1 MTDYKDIYDLIIS
14 ELKKE
19 YPVETLEIWFQ
30 DTYISKIDDN
40 NIYLTATSK
49 LKIDVITRKY
59 LDSIKTIT
67 ENIFGK
73 AMNIILILPE
83 DENADVKE
91 NSSNENTQIN
101 TENSQI
107 KTISASDNSVK
118 FFNYDYTF
126 DNFIVGTSNQFAH
139 AACTAVARNPATDYN
154 PLFLYSASGLGK
166 THLLNAIMN
175 EISLRDKN
183 CNIVYVKGEEF
194 TNNLIDAI
202 NSHNQVG
209 FREKYR
215 KADVL
220 LIDDIQF
227 IAGKNST
234 QEEFFHTF
242 DTLYESHKQIIIT
255 SDRPPKDLKILE
267 ERLKTRFEW
276 GLIADI
282 QPPDYELRIAI
293 MKEKAKLLSN
303 KELPE
308 EVLAYIAENLK
319 TNIREIEGAV
329 RKVLAKSF
337 LSGEAITLDMA
348 KECLSAFVGE
358 NEPPAVT
365 AERVVERVSKKYGVS
380 TDDIYG
386 RKRTKHIALARS
398 VAIHIIR
405 EITDM
410 SYPAIGKI
418 FDRDYSTIIY
428 TNQMIIDECSKN
440 PLLDI
445 EIKELIKEITE

>member
-40 NIYLTATSK
+40 NIYLTATSR

-91 NSSNENTQIN
+91 NSSNENTQLN

>member
-1 MTDYKDIYDLIIS
+1 MTDYKDIYDLILS
-14 ELKKE
+14 ELKKDH
-19 YPVETLEIWFQ
+19 PVETLDIWFQ

-40 NIYLTATSK
+40 NIYITATSK

-59 LDSIKTIT
+59 LNSIKIIT

-83 DENADVKE
+83 EENAGVEE
-91 NSSNENTQIN
+91 NSSPEIIRPE
-101 TENSQI
+101 TENSQD
-107 KTISASDNSVK
+107 KASPESENSVK

-194 TNNLIDAI
+194 TNQLIAAI

-303 KELPE
+303 KELPDD
-308 EVLAYIAENLK
+308 VLAYIAENLK

-337 LSGEAITLDMA
+337 LSGEAITLEMA
-348 KECLSAFVGE
+348 KECLSAFVVE

-365 AERVVERVSKKYGVS
+365 AERVVDRVSKKYGVS

-386 RKRTKHIALARS
+386 RKRAKHIALARS

-410 SYPAIGKI
+410 SYSAIGKI

-440 PLLDI
+440 PLLDL

>member
-1 MTDYKDIYDLIIS
+1 MTDYKDIYDLIMS

-19 YPVETLEIWFQ
+19 FPVETLEIWFQ

-40 NIYLTATSK
+40 NIYITATSK

-59 LDSIKTIT
+59 LNSIKSVT

-73 AMNIILILPE
+73 AMNIILVLPE
-83 DENADVKE
+83 EENTDVKE
-91 NSSNENTQIN
+91 STSDNSRPD
-101 TENSQI
+101 TEIYQD
-107 KTISASDNSVK
+107 KTISSSENSVK

-194 TNNLIDAI
+194 TNQLIDAI

-337 LSGEAITLDMA
+337 LSGEAITLEMA
-348 KECLSAFVGE
+348 KDCLSAFVGE

-380 TDDIYG
+380 SDDIYG

-398 VAIHIIR
+398 IAIHIIR
-405 EITDM
+405 EVTDM

-440 PLLDI
+440 PLLDL

>member
-14 ELKKE
+14 ELKKD
-19 YPVETLEIWFQ
+19 YPASSLDIWFQ
-30 DTYISKIDDN
+30 DTYIDRIDDN
-40 NIYLTATSK
+40 NIYITATTK

-59 LDSIKTIT
+59 LDSIKSIT

-73 AMNIILILPE
+73 AMNIVFVLP
-83 DENADVKE
+83 DEGNSDTKEITSVE
-91 NSSNENTQIN
+91 NSSSEKQDISNNNDLSTENT
-101 TENSQI
+101 
-107 KTISASDNSVK
+107 VK
-118 FFNYDYTF
+118 FFNYEYTF

-175 EISLRDKN
+175 EISSRDKN

-194 TNNLIDAI
+194 TNQLIEAI
-202 NSHNQVG
+202 KTGSQVG

-227 IAGKNST
+227 IAGKEST

-242 DTLYESHKQIIIT
+242 NALYESHKQIIMT
-255 SDRPPKDLKILE
+255 SDKPPKDIKTLE
-267 ERLKTRFEW
+267 ERLRNRFEW

-308 EVLAYIAENLK
+308 DVLAYIAENLK

-329 RKVLAKSF
+329 RKILAKSF

-348 KECLSAFVGE
+348 KDCLSAFVGE

-365 AERVVERVSKKYGVS
+365 AERVVDRVSKKYGIS